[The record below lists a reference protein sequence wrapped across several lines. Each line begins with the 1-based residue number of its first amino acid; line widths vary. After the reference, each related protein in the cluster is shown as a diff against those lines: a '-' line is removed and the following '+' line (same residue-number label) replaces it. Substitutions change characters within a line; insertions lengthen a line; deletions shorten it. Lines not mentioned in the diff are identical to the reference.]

1 MTILAILAVIF
12 GTLIGIANFPQ
23 VIKIFRRKSARDIS
37 IISISI
43 FFIGSIVWTL
53 YGIELGNLPVIITN
67 GLAFISL
74 LFIIMGGFLY
84 GRKIK

>member
-1 MTILAILAVIF
+1 MTILSTLATIF

-23 VIKIFRRKSARDIS
+23 VIKVFRRKSAKDLS

-43 FFIGSIVWTL
+43 FFTGSIIWTL
-53 YGIELGNLPVIITN
+53 YGIELNNFPVVLTN

-74 LFIIMGGFLY
+74 FFLVIGWSLY
-84 GRKIK
+84 GRKR